1 MTGAGIVALLFREI
15 KEEGRKTLRS
25 CPDKKRGHELLMAS
39 KAYFGWCLVG
49 GLVGSGSLSGLFSR
63 SCGNRGSGSGRFWGV
78 LQTDVKNGGFLRFVG
93 AGHVVVAQGRD
104 DEQYRHESGH
114 LGQQTARTGAAEY
127 GGVAA
132 AENDAHSFLARL
144 EQDKDNEGYTYDDM
158 QGKNQGLHGGNSSA
172 GWTMPALNRLCQ

>member
-15 KEEGRKTLRS
+15 KEEGRKTLRP

-63 SCGNRGSGSGRFWGV
+63 SCGNRGSGSGRFWGI

-93 AGHVVVAQGRD
+93 AGHVIVAQGRD
-104 DEQYRHESGH
+104 DEQYRHC
-114 LGQQTARTGAAEY
+114 L
-127 GGVAA
+127 
-132 AENDAHSFLARL
+132 L
-144 EQDKDNEGYTYDDM
+144 YTSLF
-158 QGKNQGLHGGNSSA
+158 GLHRV
-172 GWTMPALNRLCQ
+172 TPAEVVHASHAVGVGAYGHSVADAFIHRVRPHPVRCV